1 MASRPRKRSDMS
13 KKVNNFIFQRVKTGS
28 ANTNEY
34 YAFID
39 EYDFV
44 DDNNNYRSD
53 SEDSIKTL
61 AKVLYREDSTKKLM
75 IRVDHM
81 YKPYNP
87 ASVYGDRTA
96 YRGKD
101 QTRPTSKF
109 ITVNQNAF
117 NAYLN
122 FLRTKNVSWLLNTE
136 REMQ

>member
-1 MASRPRKRSDMS
+1 MS
-13 KKVNNFIFQRVKTGS
+13 KKSDSFIFHRTNTVPTQ
-28 ANTNEY
+28 TNEY

-39 EYDFV
+39 EYDFI
-44 DDNNNYRSD
+44 DNDNNYRSE
-53 SEDSIKTL
+53 SEDDTKTL

-87 ASVYGDRTA
+87 ASVYGDRSA

-109 ITVNQNAF
+109 VTVNQNAF